1 MKTKKIDSFEA
12 LAEQDKK
19 VAELLIEL
27 ARLTQALPLEG
38 INISIFGLTST
49 GKSTLINSLLGQNVA
64 ETGVGETTTKITPY
78 QGTQFTLWDAAGRND
93 ETMYMTM
100 EYISFFKGLTRRVIL
115 IQSSIKEN
123 SSMMKL
129 LDEINLTYD
138 IVVNKYD
145 LVDENEQQG
154 FKSQIQLVAGYVAA
168 ELLNVARENHG
179 QQARENAMLREDLRI
194 YYDRQSELTMR
205 FIEIMTRIRCR
216 QIKSF
221 TDLAE
226 QDTETKKALIE
237 LAQKADP
244 IEMKGRNI
252 GFLGLTSTGKST
264 LLNSLLGQNVAE
276 TGVGETTTKIT
287 PYQGTQFTLWDAAGR
302 NDETMY
308 MTMEY
313 ISFFKGLTRRVILI
327 QSSIKENSS
336 MMKLLDEINLTYDIV
351 VNKYDLVDEN
361 EQQGFKSQIQ
371 REIET
376 LGLKGVNNVFYIS
389 AKYTGMFPEWTRMV
403 DYLTS

>member
-154 FKSQIQLVAGYVAA
+154 FKSQIQ
-168 ELLNVARENHG
+168 
-179 QQARENAMLREDLRI
+179 
-194 YYDRQSELTMR
+194 
-205 FIEIMTRIRCR
+205 
-216 QIKSF
+216 
-221 TDLAE
+221 
-226 QDTETKKALIE
+226 
-237 LAQKADP
+237 
-244 IEMKGRNI
+244 
-252 GFLGLTSTGKST
+252 
-264 LLNSLLGQNVAE
+264 
-276 TGVGETTTKIT
+276 
-287 PYQGTQFTLWDAAGR
+287 
-302 NDETMY
+302 
-308 MTMEY
+308 
-313 ISFFKGLTRRVILI
+313 
-327 QSSIKENSS
+327 
-336 MMKLLDEINLTYDIV
+336 
-351 VNKYDLVDEN
+351 
-361 EQQGFKSQIQ
+361 